1 MAHSF
6 LISTLAVLLGGLTE
20 GSFLFPMKLV
30 KRWAW
35 ENVWLVFSVA
45 GLLIM
50 PWIAAVWTIPHIGE
64 VYAAVRS
71 KTLCLTALFGFG
83 WGVANVLFG
92 SAVPLV
98 GMALSFAVVVGMSA
112 SLGCL
117 IPLVLSNPARLSEP
131 SGMMVL
137 GGVGLTCVGIV
148 LLGIAGRARERAQTH
163 QTSASAAGSSSNMRV
178 GLLLCLVSG
187 LLAPMLNYS
196 FAFGS
201 PISAEAIARGAAKGQ
216 AANAIWAIALLGGL
230 LGNGGYAVIKLI
242 RNRTW
247 FHFGEGEKLK
257 PYLLSAS
264 MGFLFTAGLLLYGW
278 GATGLGD
285 LGAAVGWPMFQSVMI
300 VLSSGIGIATG
311 EWRGVA
317 PRIFRMNIAGL
328 VVLLSAILVLSFG
341 NRA

>member
-1 MAHSF
+1 MR
-6 LISTLAVLLGGLTE
+6 V
-20 GSFLFPMKLV
+20 V
-30 KRWAW
+30 KRWTW
-35 ENVWLVFSVA
+35 ENVWLVYSIT
-45 GLLIM
+45 GLLVM
-50 PWIAAVWTIPHIGE
+50 PWIAAAWTIPHLGD
-64 VYAAVRS
+64 VYAAVPP
-71 KTLCLTALFGFG
+71 KTLLLTALFGFG

-112 SLGCL
+112 ALGCL
-117 IPLVLSNPARLSEP
+117 IPLIFSNPVQLFQP
-131 SGMMVL
+131 SGLMIL
-137 GGVGLTCVGIV
+137 GGVALTCIGII
-148 LLGIAGRARERAQTH
+148 LLGIAGRARERAQNN
-163 QTSASAAGSSSNMRV
+163 QASTSGSSSSSNMKI

-201 PISAEAIARGAAKGQ
+201 PISAEAIARGADKGQ

-230 LGNGGYAVIKLI
+230 LGNGGYALVQLV

-247 FHFGEGEKLK
+247 SHFGSGPLLR
-257 PYLLSAS
+257 PYLLSSS

-300 VLSSGIGIATG
+300 VLSSGIGIALG
-311 EWRGVA
+311 EWRGVPA
-317 PRIFRMNIAGL
+317 RIFRVNIVGL
-328 VVLLSAILVLSFG
+328 MVLLGAIVVLSFG